1 MNTNTKK
8 GRGRPSGGV
17 SFTNMTLA
25 ELNARFDQNQ
35 VIPVGRVFL
44 ENSGNFVTTK
54 QKEESDRTVR
64 FVNFTPSMPVAVPLT
79 TPQDSTIEMTL
90 SE

>member
-44 ENSGNFVTTK
+44 ENGNKFVITK
-54 QKEESDRTVR
+54 Q
-64 FVNFTPSMPVAVPLT
+64 PSQIIQTSVVSMA